1 MEKAEIKSI
10 SDILKNSLVKIKTE
24 KPIEI
29 TPPYPIVVSEIEPQP
44 KETKRII
51 EKSKVQSLT
60 NDTPTS
66 NWISGDI
73 RKSQNKW
80 DGQILKLE
88 TFFNSIDLP
97 TDEIRLSQCEV
108 ITDVQKFITS
118 NLLCVKRYNG
128 NMTFEPYLMRLE
140 KLKNILSV

>member
-1 MEKAEIKSI
+1 MIEKSI
-10 SDILKNSLVKIKTE
+10 SDVLNHNWRKVKVE
-24 KPIEI
+24 KPIEEK
-29 TPPYPIVVSEIEPQP
+29 TPDPIVVSEIEKPQP

-51 EKSKVQSLT
+51 EKSKVQSLA
-60 NDTPTS
+60 DDAPTS
-66 NWISGDI
+66 KWICGTI

-108 ITDVQKFITS
+108 ITDVEKFITS

>member
-1 MEKAEIKSI
+1 MIEKSI
-10 SDILKNSLVKIKTE
+10 SDVLNHNWRKVKVE
-24 KPIEI
+24 KPIEEKA
-29 TPPYPIVVSEIEPQP
+29 PDPIVVSEIEPQP
-44 KETKRII
+44 KEPKRII

-88 TFFNSIDLP
+88 AFFNSIELP
-97 TDEIRLSQCEV
+97 SDEIRLSQCEV
-108 ITDVQKFITS
+108 ISDVQKFIS
-118 NLLCVKRYNG
+118 SHLGYAKRYNG

-140 KLKNILSV
+140 KLKNILIV

>member
-1 MEKAEIKSI
+1 MIEKSI
-10 SDILKNSLVKIKTE
+10 SDVLNHNWRKVKVE
-24 KPIEI
+24 KPIEEKA
-29 TPPYPIVVSEIEPQP
+29 PDPIVVSEIEPQP

-88 TFFNSIDLP
+88 AFFNSIDLP
-97 TDEIRLSQCEV
+97 TDEIRLSPCSV